1 MKKLLSVILSL
12 SIVLSSMAA
21 GTAVFAAEAKTA
33 KVSYSVYDGAF
44 LMEPIELEVSSD
56 LSDKYKDEIGYND
69 SSAEPT
75 ILDATIAAHLEYFKY
90 SQKSFAEIGALKL
103 TSAGWITAAFG
114 NATGAVSYKVNGKS
128 ANAITDSVANGN
140 YIEFAFY
147 QDTLAYSDSYTYF
160 EKRNI
165 DALENQEITLTLTK
179 EGFDGSYNP
188 VVSPAA
194 NANITINGK
203 PAGKTDENGKITLTF
218 SKAGTY
224 NISAKNNIGGAPIFA
239 PWCVISVAENKLA
252 NYVEKEISG
261 AATYALNGVTSLDVN
276 SAIDYL
282 TYLKSG
288 YDMSAYNKAFLASVK
303 ENLDKN
309 GGKLKLKYNNAEVET
324 IGAYGAVIQI
334 LGILGMDAAN
344 FEGHNIISAFESID
358 MNAAYHPYFYR
369 VAIEAASEEF
379 AKKLCDKL
387 IKEHYTLGK
396 GLALPVYGYACDN
409 TAYFL
414 TAIAK
419 YKDSYTQYVED
430 AKAVIK
436 SYTKDGGAF
445 ADFTYVTAVNPDS
458 TALAMMAYASIG
470 DVKTA
475 FGYYKTLVSSFEG
488 TNAGV
493 FLYDGKE
500 NLLATKDALLGLE
513 YFITEIKKQGFEHP
527 EEVLK
532 TTITK
537 ATPSKNGKIVYT
549 CPICEKSSQ
558 TTIYYPKTVS
568 VSSKYAYTG
577 KAITPKVTVK
587 DGNSKT
593 IAADNYTVKYSNN
606 KNIGT
611 ATITITFSGNYSG
624 TIKQTFKIVPSATKI
639 TKTTAKK
646 NSITVKWSKI
656 TTKTTGYQIQYS
668 TDKNFKKN
676 VKKITLTSN
685 KTTSRKLSKLKA
697 NKKYYIRIRTY
708 KTVSKTKYYSKWSAV
723 STVKTKK

>member
-1 MKKLLSVILSL
+1 MKKTLSIILSL
-12 SIVLSSMAA
+12 AIVLSSIGA
-21 GTAVFAAEAKTA
+21 GTAVFAADTKTA

-44 LMEPIELEVSSD
+44 LMEPTELEVSAD
-56 LSDKYKDEIGYND
+56 LSDKYKDEIGFND

-90 SQKSFAEIGALKL
+90 SSKSFTKL
-103 TSAGWITAAFG
+103 NAFKLSSAGWITTAFG
-114 NATGAVSYKVNGKS
+114 NETMAVSYRVDGKP
-128 ANAITDSVANGN
+128 ANALTETVSDGK

-147 QDTLAYSDSYTYF
+147 QDTLAYSDSYSYF
-160 EKRNI
+160 EKRSVE
-165 DALENQEITLTLTK
+165 ALENQEITLTLSK
-179 EGFDGSYNP
+179 EGFDESYNT
-188 VVSPAA
+188 VISPAA
-194 NANITINGK
+194 NADITINGK
-203 PAGKTDENGKITLTF
+203 PAGKTDANGKITLTF
-218 SKAGTY
+218 AKAGTY
-224 NISAKNNIGGAPIFA
+224 NISAKNNIAGTPIFA
-239 PWCVISVAENKLA
+239 PWCVITVAENKLA
-252 NYVEKEISG
+252 NYLDKEISG
-261 AATYALNGVTSLDVN
+261 AAKYALNGVTSLDVN

-288 YDMSAYNKAFLASVK
+288 YDMSSYNKAFLASVK

-309 GGKLKLKYNNAEVET
+309 GGKLKVTYNGAETET

-334 LGILGMDAAN
+334 LDILGMDATN
-344 FEGHNIISAFESID
+344 FEGYNIVSAFESID
-358 MNAAYHPYFYR
+358 MNAAYHPYYYR

-419 YKDSYTQYVED
+419 YKDSYTQYVDD

-436 SYTKDGGAF
+436 TYTKDGGAF
-445 ADFTYVTAVNPDS
+445 ADFTYVTSVNPDS

-470 DVKTA
+470 DVKGA
-475 FGYYKTLVSSFEG
+475 FDYYKTLVSSFES
-488 TNAGV
+488 TTAGV

-513 YFITEIKKQGFEHP
+513 YFVTEVKKQGFEHP
-527 EEVLK
+527 EEVYK

-537 ATPSKNGKIVYT
+537 ATPSKNGKIVNT
-549 CPICEKSSQ
+549 CPICEKSIQ
-558 TTIYYPKTVS
+558 TTIYYPKTVN

-577 KAITPKVTVK
+577 KAITPKITVT
-587 DGNSKT
+587 DGNNQT
-593 IAADNYTVKYSNN
+593 IANTNYTVKYSNN

-611 ATITITFSGNYSG
+611 ATVTVTFSGNYSG
-624 TIKQTFKIVPSATKI
+624 TIKQTFKIVPKATKI
-639 TKTTAKK
+639 TKYSSKK

-656 TTKTTGYQIQYS
+656 TTKTKGYQIQYS

-676 VKKITLTSN
+676 VKKITLTNN
-685 KTTSRKLSKLKA
+685 KTTSRKLTNLKA
-697 NKKYYIRIRTY
+697 NKKYYVRIRTY
-708 KTVSKTKYYSKWSAV
+708 TTVKKTNYCSKWSAV
-723 STVKTKK
+723 TTVKTKK